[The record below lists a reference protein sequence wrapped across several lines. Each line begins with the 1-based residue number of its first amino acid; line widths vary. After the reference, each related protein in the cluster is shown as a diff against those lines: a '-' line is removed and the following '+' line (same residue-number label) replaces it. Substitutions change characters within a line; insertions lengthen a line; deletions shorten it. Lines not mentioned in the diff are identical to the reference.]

1 MLAKP
6 SEATWTAH
14 RSPKGHGLQGTFTS
28 DRLNLFV
35 AMELFGVHFGVHV
48 DPKIGSTAAKR

>member
-6 SEATWTAH
+6 AEATWTAH
-14 RSPKGHGLQGTFTS
+14 QSPTGHGLQGTFTS

-35 AMELFGVHFGVHV
+35 AMELFGVHF